1 MRVSIH
7 FRGPI
12 SQRLQEGS
20 IEVEA
25 DAESLQSVLKMILEK
40 APYLMTIWASVEEMD
55 RDALILVNNVDI
67 GLTGGLGT
75 VLKEGD
81 VVSVL
86 PLVHGG

>member
-20 IEVEA
+20 IEVEV
-25 DAESLQSVLKMILEK
+25 DTGSLQSVLKMILEK
-40 APYLMTIWASVEEMD
+40 DPYLMVIWASAEEMD
-55 RDALILVNNVDI
+55 RDALILVNDVDI
-67 GLTGGLGT
+67 GLTGGLET
-75 VLKEGD
+75 PLKDGD
-81 VVSVL
+81 RVSIL

>member
-1 MRVSIH
+1 M
-7 FRGPI
+7 
-12 SQRLQEGS
+12 QEGS